1 MVNHFVRAAMLLAV
15 LAGPVWAGVVD
26 PMPVSDRS
34 AAHTNHAERLS
45 AELGAKGFL
54 FGAPIYIRI
63 FKASREL
70 ELWVEGTD
78 GYRLFRTYPI
88 CAMSGTLGPKLKRG
102 DWQAPEGFYSVD
114 ADWMHPHSRF
124 HLAFNIGYP
133 NDFDRARGRTG
144 SAIMVH
150 GGCDSRGCF
159 AMTDEIMEEIYVLA
173 EAALR
178 HSQQN
183 FPVHVFPFRMTDEN
197 LRAHRDSEW
206 HEFWLMLRAGYDSF
220 LETGVPPA
228 SSTERLA
235 LEALTGF
242 EAPAISESRQGR

>member
-1 MVNHFVRAAMLLAV
+1 MVNHFAAVAMLLAV
-15 LAGPVWAGVVD
+15 LAGPVWAGIVD
-26 PMPVSDRS
+26 LIPVSARS
-34 AAHTNHAERLS
+34 AAAYTNHAERL
-45 AELGAKGFL
+45 ATELEAKGLL

-70 ELWVEGTD
+70 ELWVEGAG
-78 GYRLFRTYPI
+78 GYTLFRTYPI
-88 CAMSGTLGPKLKRG
+88 CAMSGSLGPKLERG

-133 NDFDRARGRTG
+133 NSFDRAKGRTG

-178 HSQQN
+178 HSQRD
-183 FPVHVFPFRMTDEN
+183 FAVHVFPFHMTDEN

-206 HEFWLMLRAGYDSF
+206 HDFWLKLRNGYDSF
-220 LETGVPPA
+220 AETGVPPG
-228 SSTERLA
+228 SPTESLVF
-235 LEALTGF
+235 EALDGF
-242 EAPAISESRQGR
+242 EVQVVTESR